1 MNAVIIYK
9 YIGEEETEGGIYKNI
24 SLDDVINE
32 ITENQGAGADSLS
45 RDEIIENQI
54 ILYLPLVVSGKTYAE
69 RKADLHNKAVKWSN
83 TQGEYPAWS
92 YGELAD
98 IQGFFERNGRR
109 YGLLK
114 EFQENAIC

>member
-32 ITENQGAGADSLS
+32 IEENQGAGVVSLS
-45 RDEIIENQI
+45 REEIIENQI

-69 RKADLHNKAVKWSN
+69 RKADLHDKAVEWSN
-83 TQGEYPAWS
+83 TQGSYSAWS
-92 YGELAD
+92 YGELASVSE
-98 IQGFFERNGRR
+98 FFERNGKR
-109 YGLLK
+109 YGLLA
-114 EFQENAIC
+114 EFRENAII